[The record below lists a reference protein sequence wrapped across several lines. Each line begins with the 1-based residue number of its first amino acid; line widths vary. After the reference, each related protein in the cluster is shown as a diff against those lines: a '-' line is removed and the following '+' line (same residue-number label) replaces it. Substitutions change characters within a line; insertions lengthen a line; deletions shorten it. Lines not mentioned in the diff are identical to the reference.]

1 MRQFH
6 ILTLDPSRDDLL
18 SITDY
23 SFEGN
28 DLLSFWESSPIPHS
42 VADSFHLS
50 LGY

>member
-28 DLLSFWESSPIPHS
+28 DLLSFWESSPIPQER
-42 VADSFHLS
+42 
-50 LGY
+50 G